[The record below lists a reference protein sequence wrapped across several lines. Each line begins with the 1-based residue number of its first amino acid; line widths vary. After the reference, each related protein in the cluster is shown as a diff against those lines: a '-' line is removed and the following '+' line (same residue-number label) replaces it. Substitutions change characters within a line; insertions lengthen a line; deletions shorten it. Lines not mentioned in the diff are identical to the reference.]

1 MNVAM
6 IPAGIKV
13 LSVRELTQALKCVME
28 EAFPLVWVSG
38 EISNL
43 RQPASGHLYLTL
55 KDGEAQVKGV
65 MWRSAG
71 RRLRFRPH
79 DGLEVIVRGRLTVYE
94 LRGEYQLILEE
105 IQPKGL
111 GALELA
117 FRQLREKLDGR
128 GYFAAERK
136 KPLPRFPRRI
146 ALVTSPAGAAVRDIL
161 EILGRRWSAVEVWI
175 VPVPVQGDGAAQRIA
190 DAIGRLNRWTDIDV
204 LIVGRGG
211 GSMEDLWSFNEECVA
226 EAIFRSRIP
235 IISAVGHEVDVTIAD
250 LVADRRALTPSEAAE
265 IVTPHRQEF
274 LEWLESIE
282 SQLRVHLGRRLAVAR
297 ARLAELA
304 SRPAF
309 HRPLERL
316 RDRER
321 RLDECGSRLDRAAR
335 QRLEGDQEKMKAL
348 AAHLES
354 LSPLNVL
361 ARGYSLTRTEAGL
374 QVVREPG
381 QVHAGDVLIT
391 DVQHGRIRSRVE

>member
-1 MNVAM
+1 
-6 IPAGIKV
+6 
-13 LSVRELTQALKCVME
+13 
-28 EAFPLVWVSG
+28 
-38 EISNL
+38 
-43 RQPASGHLYLTL
+43 
-55 KDGEAQVKGV
+55 
-65 MWRSAG
+65 
-71 RRLRFRPH
+71 
-79 DGLEVIVRGRLTVYE
+79 
-94 LRGEYQLILEE
+94 
-105 IQPKGL
+105 
-111 GALELA
+111 
-117 FRQLREKLDGR
+117 
-128 GYFAAERK
+128 
-136 KPLPRFPRRI
+136 
-146 ALVTSPAGAAVRDIL
+146 
-161 EILGRRWSAVEVWI
+161 
-175 VPVPVQGDGAAQRIA
+175 VQGDGAAERIA
-190 DAIGRLNRWTDIDV
+190 DAIRRLNRWTDIDV

-297 ARLAELA
+297 MRLEELA
-304 SRPAF
+304 RRPAF
-309 HRPLERL
+309 ERPLERL
-316 RDRER
+316 RDGER
-321 RLDECGSRLDRAAR
+321 RLDEWNSRLDRAAR
-335 QRLEGDQEKMKAL
+335 QRLQGGRERMTAL
-348 AAHLES
+348 AARLES

-374 QVVREPG
+374 QVVRDAG

>member
-6 IPAGIKV
+6 VPTGVHV
-13 LSVRELTQALKCVME
+13 LSVKELTQALKCVME

-43 RQPASGHLYLTL
+43 SRPTSGHLYFTL
-55 KDGEAQVKGV
+55 KDGEAQVKAV
-65 MWRSAG
+65 MWRSTG
-71 RRLRFRPH
+71 QRLRFLPH
-79 DGLEVIVRGRLTVYE
+79 DGLEVIVRGRVTVYPP
-94 LRGEYQLILEE
+94 RGEYQIVLEA
-105 IQPKGL
+105 IQPKGM
-111 GALELA
+111 GPLELA
-117 FRQLREKLDGR
+117 FRQLREKLGNK
-128 GYFAAERK
+128 GYFSAERK

-161 EILGRRWSAVEVWI
+161 EILGRRWSTVEVWI
-175 VPVPVQGDGAAQRIA
+175 VPVAVQGDGASEQIA
-190 DAIGRLNRWTDIDV
+190 DAIGRLNRWTNIDV

-274 LEWLESIE
+274 LEWLESIQ
-282 SQLRVHLGRRLAVAR
+282 SQLRVHLDRRLMVAR
-297 ARLAELA
+297 TRLEELGR
-304 SRPAF
+304 RPAF
-309 HRPLERL
+309 QQPLARL

-321 RLDECGSRLDRAAR
+321 RLDEWDSRLGRAAK
-335 QRLEGDQEKMKAL
+335 QRLQSAQERMKAL
-348 AAHLES
+348 AARLES

-381 QVHAGDVLIT
+381 QVQPGDMLIT

>member
-6 IPAGIKV
+6 IPAGVKV
-13 LSVRELTQALKCVME
+13 LSVRELTLALKCVME

-43 RQPASGHLYLTL
+43 RQPASGHLYFTL
-55 KDGEAQVKGV
+55 KDGEAQVKAV
-65 MWRSAG
+65 MWRSTG

-79 DGLEVIVRGRLTVYE
+79 DGLEVIVRGRVTVYE
-94 LRGEYQLILEE
+94 PRGEYQLVLEE

-117 FRQLREKLDGR
+117 FRQLREKLER
-128 GYFAAERK
+128 KGYFAAERK

-175 VPVPVQGDGAAQRIA
+175 LPVPVQGDGAAEQIA
-190 DAIGRLNRWTDIDV
+190 DAIARLNRWTNIDV

-274 LEWLESIE
+274 LDWLESVE
-282 SQLRVHLGRRLAVAR
+282 SQLRVHLGRRLALAR
-297 ARLAELA
+297 TRLEELGRR
-304 SRPAF
+304 SAF
-309 HRPLERL
+309 RRPLDRL
-316 RDRER
+316 RERER
-321 RLDECGSRLDRAAR
+321 RLDDSANRLNRAAGH
-335 QRLEGDQEKMKAL
+335 RLQGAREQMKAL
-348 AAHLES
+348 AARLES

-361 ARGYSLTRTEAGL
+361 ARGYSLTRTEQGL
-374 QVVREPG
+374 KVVRDPG
-381 QVHAGDVLIT
+381 QIHAGQILIT

>member
-6 IPAGIKV
+6 VPAGVQV
-13 LSVRELTQALKCVME
+13 LSVRELTQALKCVLE

-43 RQPASGHLYLTL
+43 SRPASGHLYLTL
-55 KDGEAQVKGV
+55 KDSEAQVKAV
-65 MWRSAG
+65 MWRSTG
-71 RRLRFRPH
+71 RSLRFEPH
-79 DGLEVIVRGRLTVYE
+79 DGLEVIVRGRVTVYPP
-94 LRGEYQLILEE
+94 RGEYQLVLEE

-117 FRQLREKLDGR
+117 FRQLKEKLSSK
-128 GYFAAERK
+128 GYFSAERK

-175 VPVPVQGDGAAQRIA
+175 VPVPVQGDGAAERIA
-190 DAIGRLNRWTDIDV
+190 DAIRRLNRWTDIDV

-211 GSMEDLWSFNEECVA
+211 GSMEDLWCFNEECLA

-235 IISAVGHEVDVTIAD
+235 IVSAVGHEIDVTIAD

-274 LEWLESIE
+274 LEWLETIE
-282 SQLRVHLGRRLAVAR
+282 SQLRVHLGRRLTVAR
-297 ARLAELA
+297 TRLEELA
-304 SRPAF
+304 RRQAF
-309 HRPLERL
+309 QRPLERL

-321 RLDECGSRLDRAAR
+321 RLDESNGRLKRAAR
-335 QRLEGDQEKMKAL
+335 QRLQGARERMEAL
-348 AAHLES
+348 AARLES

-361 ARGYSLTRTEAGL
+361 ARGYSLTRTESGL
-374 QVVREPG
+374 EVVRDPG
-381 QVHAGDVLIT
+381 QVQAGDLLIT